1 MVSASIVR
9 SAILGLVLVAAVALI
24 HGALSRPAV
33 AAAGPSCGTRVVHLP
48 GDVVF
53 RILFAKNGAVQQY
66 VLVSSDKNPE
76 LVNDRKKFIE
86 RQFGPEAVDAPP
98 LHIVSFRSAPGG
110 GGLLIPDKA
119 VDSCGRTL
127 TFQ

>member
-1 MVSASIVR
+1 M
-9 SAILGLVLVAAVALI
+9 LGLVLVVGVALL
-24 HGALSRPAV
+24 HGALIRPAA
-33 AAAGPSCGTRVVHLP
+33 AAAGPSCGVRIVHLS
-48 GDVVF
+48 GGVVF

-66 VLVSSDKNPE
+66 VLVSSDRNPE

-86 RQFGPEAVDAPP
+86 RQFGPEAVNAPP
-98 LHIVSFRSAPGG
+98 LHIVAFKTAPGG

>member
-1 MVSASIVR
+1 VSASTVR
-9 SAILGLVLVAAVALI
+9 GAILGLVLVAAAALFRGALI
-24 HGALSRPAV
+24 RPAA
-33 AAAGPSCGTRVVHLP
+33 AAAGPSCGVRVVHLP
-48 GDVVF
+48 GNVVF

-66 VLVSSDKNPE
+66 VLVSSDRNPE

-86 RQFGPEAVDAPP
+86 RQFGPEAVNAPP
-98 LHIVSFRSAPGG
+98 LRIIAFKPAPGG
-110 GGLLIPDKA
+110 GGLMIPDKA

>member
-1 MVSASIVR
+1 MSASIVR
-9 SAILGLVLVAAVALI
+9 SALLGLVLVAAVALL
-24 HGALSRPAV
+24 HGALIRPAA
-33 AAAGPSCGTRVVHLP
+33 AAAGPSCGVRVVHLP

-86 RQFGPEAVDAPP
+86 RQFGPEAVNAPP
-98 LHIVSFRSAPGG
+98 LRIVAFKAAPGG

>member
-1 MVSASIVR
+1 MSASIVR
-9 SAILGLVLVAAVALI
+9 SVILGLVLIAAAALL
-24 HGALSRPAV
+24 HRALTRPAV
-33 AAAGPSCGTRVVHLP
+33 AAAGLSCATRVVHLP
-48 GDVVF
+48 GGVVF
-53 RILFAKNGAVQQY
+53 RILFAKNGSVQQY

-86 RQFGPEAVDAPP
+86 RQFGPEAVNAPP
-98 LHIVSFRSAPGG
+98 LHVISFKPSPGG

>member
-1 MVSASIVR
+1 MSASIVR
-9 SAILGLVLVAAVALI
+9 NAILGLVLVAALALL
-24 HGALSRPAV
+24 HGVLARPAL

-86 RQFGPEAVDAPP
+86 RQFGPEAVNAPP
-98 LHIVSFRSAPGG
+98 LHIIAFKPAPGG

>member
-1 MVSASIVR
+1 MVSASVVR
-9 SAILGLVLVAAVALI
+9 SAVLGLVLAGVVALLR
-24 HGALSRPAV
+24 GAFVRPAA
-33 AAAGPSCGTRVVHLP
+33 AAAGPSCGVRVVHLA
-48 GDVVF
+48 GGVVF

-66 VLVSSDKNPE
+66 VLLSSDRNPE
-76 LVNDRKKFIE
+76 LVNDRKKYIE
-86 RQFGPEAVDAPP
+86 RQFGPEAVNAPP
-98 LHIVSFRSAPGG
+98 LHIVAFKPAPGG

>member
-1 MVSASIVR
+1 MSASIVR
-9 SAILGLVLVAAVALI
+9 SAILGLVLIVAAALL
-24 HGALSRPAV
+24 HGALARPAV
-33 AAAGPSCGTRVVHLP
+33 ASAGPSCGTRVVHLP
-48 GDVVF
+48 GGVVF
-53 RILFAKNGAVQQY
+53 RILFAKNGSVQQY
-66 VLVSSDKNPE
+66 VLISSDKNPE

-86 RQFGPEAVDAPP
+86 RQFGPEAVNAPP
-98 LHIVSFRSAPGG
+98 LHVIAFKPSPGG

>member
-1 MVSASIVR
+1 MSASIVR
-9 SAILGLVLVAAVALI
+9 SVILGLVLIAAAALL
-24 HGALSRPAV
+24 HRALTRPAV
-33 AAAGPSCGTRVVHLP
+33 AAAGLSCATRVVHLP
-48 GDVVF
+48 GGVVF
-53 RILFAKNGAVQQY
+53 RILFAKNGSVQQY

-86 RQFGPEAVDAPP
+86 RQFGPEAVNAPP
-98 LHIVSFRSAPGG
+98 LHVIAFKPSPGG

>member
-1 MVSASIVR
+1 VSVSLVR
-9 SAILGLVLVAAVALI
+9 SVILGLALVAAVALI
-24 HGALSRPAV
+24 RGALTRPA
-33 AAAGPSCGTRVVHLP
+33 AAADGPSCGVRVVHLP
-48 GDVVF
+48 GGVAF

-66 VLVSSDKNPE
+66 VLLSSDKNPE

-98 LHIVSFRSAPGG
+98 LRIIAFKPAPGG